1 MKNKI
6 IYKDSFFNT
15 LEETAHYVACAR
27 DALAS
32 REATITETS
41 LAEEVSD
48 ISQLELDYVQY
59 LLETEVAPNDII
71 AIADV
76 GRWNGRVLGIK
87 NIGRELKNIMQYFV
101 SGCSYVKIEVKNG
114 NVIHTEVHH
123 DATNYITF
131 RVAVNDRAVELV
143 MENPTPKRI
152 KRYTRSLVKYL
163 PKEML

>member
-1 MKNKI
+1 
-6 IYKDSFFNT
+6 
-15 LEETAHYVACAR
+15 
-27 DALAS
+27 
-32 REATITETS
+32 
-41 LAEEVSD
+41 
-48 ISQLELDYVQY
+48 
-59 LLETEVAPNDII
+59 
-71 AIADV
+71 
-76 GRWNGRVLGIK
+76 
-87 NIGRELKNIMQYFV
+87 MQYFV
-101 SGCSYVKIEVKNG
+101 SGCSYVKVEVKNG